1 MKTALQIDISFDQ
14 ILALVKKLP
23 KKEKIK
29 LSEELEK
36 DEIGTKLTAL
46 LKTFRTDELSE
57 ETILEETEAVRQ
69 QIYDKRKA

>member
-1 MKTALQIDISFDQ
+1 MKTAYQIDITFDQ
-14 ILALVKKLP
+14 ILALIRKLP
-23 KKEKIK
+23 RKEKLK

-36 DEIGTKLTAL
+36 DVISTRLTAL

-69 QIYDKRKA
+69 QIYDRKNA

>member
-1 MKTALQIDISFDQ
+1 MKIAFQIDITFDQ

-23 KKEKIK
+23 KKEKLK

-36 DEIGTKLTAL
+36 DVISTKLTAL
-46 LKTFRTDELSE
+46 LKTFQTDELSE

-69 QIYDKRKA
+69 QIHDRKKA

>member
-14 ILALVKKLP
+14 ILALVKKLSI
-23 KKEKIK
+23 KEKIK

-57 ETILEETEAVRQ
+57 KTIMEETEAVRQ
-69 QIYDKRKA
+69 EIYERKKA